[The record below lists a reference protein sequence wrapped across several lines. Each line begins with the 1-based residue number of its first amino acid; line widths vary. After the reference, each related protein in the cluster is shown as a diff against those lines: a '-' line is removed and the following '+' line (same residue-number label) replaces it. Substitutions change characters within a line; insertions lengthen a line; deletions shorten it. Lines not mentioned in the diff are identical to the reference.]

1 MVARSD
7 PGFGTLWL
15 RLNVQNR
22 LLLLDRHGADAFSI
36 ACLLRAVG
44 TGLLVGADSDHL
56 VAKTAGSLLGLVVT
70 CSTVRI
76 L

>member
-7 PGFGTLWL
+7 TRFGALWL
-15 RLNVQNR
+15 GLNVQNR
-22 LLLLDRHGADAFSI
+22 LLLLNRHGADAFSI

-44 TGLLVGADSDHL
+44 AGLLVRADSDHL

-70 CSTVRI
+70 CTTVRI